1 MIRHIRR
8 IIQVSLFTV
17 VLVFSSMLIITS
29 FDNPS
34 WAHFKTVWHHTHE
47 QYSSGW
53 FFGLG
58 HDTHESYVGGFEH
71 TSHNTHD

>member
-8 IIQVSLFTV
+8 IIQVSLFTC
-17 VLVFSSMLIITS
+17 VLVFSSMLIVTS
-29 FDNPS
+29 FEAPS

-47 QYSSGW
+47 NYKTRLLI
-53 FFGLG
+53 F
-58 HDTHESYVGGFEH
+58 HKDHENYIGGSEH